1 MATRETRRE
10 RGRRQGEAVA
20 RRLASEFRT
29 ARQLSGLSQLAAAEL
44 AGWTQSEIS
53 RFERD
58 RFTGVALPR
67 LCQLAAVLGFDV
79 SVRLHPAGDAVRD
92 KGHQAAVGRLLEHVS
107 PVYRRAREVAFPN
120 PGDRRSWD
128 LLLRLDRQ
136 LIGLEVETRI
146 RDIQALV
153 RRIRERERDGGVHE
167 IVLVL
172 SDTAH
177 NRLLVGQLREALGQR
192 YTSSPRQILS
202 ALRAGRPVPG
212 SGVVLV

>member
-10 RGRRQGEAVA
+10 RGRRQGEAVG

-58 RFTGVALPR
+58 RFATVALPR
-67 LCQLAAVLGFDV
+67 LCQLAAVLGFEV
-79 SVRLHPAGDAVRD
+79 SVGLHRADDAVRD

-107 PVYRRAREVAFPN
+107 PAIRRAREVAFPN

-128 LLLRLDRQ
+128 LLLRLDVQ
-136 LIGLEVETRI
+136 LIGVEVETE
-146 RDIQALV
+146 DQ
-153 RRIRERERDGGVHE
+153 G
-167 IVLVL
+167 
-172 SDTAH
+172 
-177 NRLLVGQLREALGQR
+177 
-192 YTSSPRQILS
+192 
-202 ALRAGRPVPG
+202 RAGASAPRARARAG
-212 SGVVLV
+212 